1 MIWRIRRSAHRTARR
16 CRVYSGRVR
25 LQTDN
30 LSYLDQF
37 RILITEIGNALGYV
51 RMVRA
56 GGLNYCSNAI
66 KYVPDL
72 TNIVAFK
79 EYAEADA
86 LDAETVS
93 AAETLDHVI
102 QNLNSKLAE
111 GT

>member
-1 MIWRIRRSAHRTARR
+1 M
-16 CRVYSGRVR
+16 R

-72 TNIVAFK
+72 TNIVAFMPMISVTVPLSIQ
-79 EYAEADA
+79 APVSMLRRWSATA
-86 LDAETVS
+86 LTGS
-93 AAETLDHVI
+93 PFP
-102 QNLNSKLAE
+102 SW
-111 GT
+111 